1 MSDFTTSDQERQIA
15 LQCGRLAVD
24 RKARS
29 VRLLYVG
36 DRIPITGFFL
46 LATVNN
52 NRHARAVRDAI
63 RLESKEHGWGVPRA
77 ASEDPEGRWSLYD
90 YGGIIVHLFDE
101 EGREYF
107 DLDGLWADVPEVD
120 IESGEWIAFEAEE
133 RHTSE
138 EESL

>member
-1 MSDFTTSDQERQIA
+1 M
-15 LQCGRLAVD
+15 
-24 RKARS
+24 
-29 VRLLYVG
+29 
-36 DRIPITGFFL
+36 
-46 LATVNN
+46 
-52 NRHARAVRDAI
+52 
-63 RLESKEHGWGVPRA
+63 
-77 ASEDPEGRWSLYD
+77 YD